1 MEYLLTRKKAIAAL
15 IIGVL
20 QVASVYL
27 MLSSD
32 GLVSPTDWQAII
44 NTVILALGGTIA
56 VERVTNKK

>member
-1 MEYLLTRKKAIAAL
+1 MNILQYKKAIAAL

-32 GLVSPTDWQAII
+32 GTVSPTDWQAVI
-44 NTVILALGGTIA
+44 NAVILALGGTIA